1 MGHSISAAI
10 NGGREQLTLKFST
23 NPRPARFGAG
33 CFGCQVRKKAIVTT
47 IRTYPKSDT
56 YVSCAICS
64 WEVPLAGSSRRAKE
78 FSVACPN
85 CGRRHLYGSADAHD
99 SRVAGGGK
107 TSRMLEFSTK
117 PKIAEKKLEENEP
130 APRSWL
136 KECTSWLLQ

>member
-1 MGHSISAAI
+1 M
-10 NGGREQLTLKFST
+10 RQM
-23 NPRPARFGAG
+23 
-33 CFGCQVRKKAIVTT
+33 RKKAIVATT
-47 IRTYPKSDT
+47 RTYPKSDT

-99 SRVAGGGK
+99 SRVAGGRK
-107 TSRMLEFSTK
+107 TARMLDFSTK
-117 PKIAEKKLEENEP
+117 PKIEKTLDENEP

-136 KECTSWLLQ
+136 NECRSWLMQ